1 MEKEKIYQY
10 LGENVYRLRKRRGMT
25 QSEIAACIGCNQKYI
40 SQIETGSAKASVS
53 ICYKI
58 ASTFSVSVDSLF
70 ADPEK
75 CVNSGDNTSDREFA
89 ESITRTTL
97 IISKKPGNTGISRD
111 IRTEFT
117 TDLLLSD

>member
-1 MEKEKIYQY
+1 MSFKVRECYTKYEKESQLEKEKIYQY

-58 ASTFSVSVDSLF
+58 ASTFSVSADSLF

-89 ESITRTTL
+89 ESITRT
-97 IISKKPGNTGISRD
+97 IIQYIDAKK
-111 IRTEFT
+111 
-117 TDLLLSD
+117 